1 MEIGKVSE
9 SILKRAVF
17 KQIGQRRD
25 EVLVRPGVGED
36 CSVIELADD
45 EVVVLST
52 DPITGTT
59 KNMGTL
65 AVHVTANDIATSGA
79 ELIGVLLTI
88 LLPPSTYESEL
99 AKLIEEIE
107 TTSIELG
114 IEVLGGHTEVTDVV
128 NQPLISVTGV
138 GKIKKKKM
146 VKTAGIKPN
155 QEIVMTKWAGLEG
168 TSIIANE
175 REEELLGRFTK
186 DFVERAKGLISNIS
200 IIKEARIAT
209 EMGVSSMH
217 DITEGGVYG
226 ALWEIGEASSVGIEV
241 DISKIP
247 IRQETIEICEFFDL
261 NPYELISSGSMLIV
275 LDRGNALVAKLK
287 ENGISAAV
295 IGRTTTGN
303 DKIATNGE
311 YKRYLSPPKSDEL
324 YKL

>member
-17 KQIGQRRD
+17 KQIGKRRD

-65 AVHVTANDIATSGA
+65 VVHVTANDIATSGA

-99 AKLIEEIE
+99 AKLVEEIE

-138 GKIKKKKM
+138 GKIK
-146 VKTAGIKPN
+146 
-155 QEIVMTKWAGLEG
+155 
-168 TSIIANE
+168 
-175 REEELLGRFTK
+175 
-186 DFVERAKGLISNIS
+186 
-200 IIKEARIAT
+200 
-209 EMGVSSMH
+209 
-217 DITEGGVYG
+217 
-226 ALWEIGEASSVGIEV
+226 
-241 DISKIP
+241 
-247 IRQETIEICEFFDL
+247 
-261 NPYELISSGSMLIV
+261 
-275 LDRGNALVAKLK
+275 
-287 ENGISAAV
+287 
-295 IGRTTTGN
+295 
-303 DKIATNGE
+303 
-311 YKRYLSPPKSDEL
+311 
-324 YKL
+324 